1 MLNVDLS
8 MLLTALYLVTVG
20 LFLVR
25 LRSVEKRA
33 TALEKEIEKLRS
45 GAEERSQ
52 AESERIAKAESERIV
67 KEVRLEVQRA
77 IEESRRELDTESSGH
92 TLLTEMTQDDQK
104 RIIVRFIENL

>member
-8 MLLTALYLVTVG
+8 MLLTALYVVTVG

-25 LRSVEKRA
+25 LRTVEKRA
-33 TALEKEIEKLRS
+33 TAHEKEIAKLRAV
-45 GAEERSQ
+45 AEERFQ
-52 AESERIAKAESERIV
+52 AERIV

-77 IEESRRELDTESSGH
+77 IGESRRETDTAESSGH